1 MYKLKLYI
9 TGRTPRAEAMINELI
24 ETLDHNFE
32 SKYTLDVLDVFEH
45 PEAAYEDAIVA
56 TPTLMKTLPEPVR
69 KIVGDLSD
77 RERVLAA
84 FQVENC

>member
-9 TGRTPRAEAMINELI
+9 TGRTPRSEKIIKNLKEMFDRNCG
-24 ETLDHNFE
+24 NQ
-32 SKYTLDVLDVFEH
+32 YTLEVLDVFEH
-45 PEAAYEDAIVA
+45 PQAAYEDTILA

-77 RERVLAA
+77 HERVLAGL
-84 FQVENC
+84 QIEGC